1 MQLIPFY
8 FDFISPFSYF
18 AWIELNRSKEINQF
32 ELKPTTLASLL
43 NHHGIKGPGEIDPKR
58 EYLFRYC
65 LRYAEKN
72 HIPFMPPK
80 THPFNPLYALR
91 LSTKEASGELQMQVV
106 DALWKGAWE
115 LRLDMGDPNV
125 IEQHLK
131 QAGLPGAELMEKTF
145 ERAVKTALKQNT
157 EDAIKHGAFGV
168 PSFVF
173 ENELFWGRDSLEDL
187 RLKMKGSDPLN
198 YPLYQ
203 EMLKS
208 TPRAAAQTLG

>member
-18 AWIELNRSKEINQF
+18 AWMELNQSKEITKF
-32 ELKPTTLASLL
+32 DFKPVALASLL

-72 HIPFMPPK
+72 KIKFMPPK

-91 LSTKEASGELQMQVV
+91 MSTLEAAGELQWKVIDV
-106 DALWKGAWE
+106 LWKGAWQD
-115 LRLDMGDPNV
+115 RLDMGDPAVLESYLNSH
-125 IEQHLK
+125 E
-131 QAGLPGAELMEKTF
+131 LPGSQLMEKTF
-145 ERAVKTALKQNT
+145 DRDVKIALKQNSQK
-157 EDAIKHGAFGV
+157 AIALGVFGV

-173 ENELFWGRDSLEDL
+173 QDELFWGRDSLDDL
-187 RLKMKGSDPLN
+187 KLKMNGCDPLN
-198 YPLYQ
+198 YTLYQ
-203 EMLKS
+203 DMLKS
-208 TPRAAAQTLG
+208 TPRAASQTI